1 MKRLVSLF
9 SVCLLMM
16 SLLCCLPVRAAAG
29 LTVTASATTVT
40 VGQNVTVT
48 LKYNGDGNPI
58 GGVIGTHLGT
68 CGVGVSYV
76 TKEAG

>member
-1 MKRLVSLF
+1 MGRKF
-9 SVCLLMM
+9 MEET
-16 SLLCCLPVRAAAG
+16 AEKYG
-29 LTVTASATTVT
+29 LQDFRTE
-40 VGQNVTVT
+40 
-48 LKYNGDGNPI
+48 LIPI